1 LLVAAGSPDDEGESM
16 AEARR
21 RRSISQAY
29 LLDLLG
35 TQLRQHPW
43 ASTSLDVVDLGG
55 GTGGVATLLAAQG
68 HRVTVIDPSPD
79 ALASLDRRAAEAG
92 QSARISGRQGDASNL
107 AELVEPASID
117 VVVCHR
123 VLEVVDSP
131 SQALRAMA
139 QVLRSGGVL
148 SLLVSQRHSVV
159 LSQALAGHIELARRT
174 YADPTR
180 FDYERVVN
188 LVEAAQFAVLA
199 SHGIGAVADHV
210 PEALVESQSGNYEAL
225 LALEGEISR
234 DPAFRAVAPYVHVFA
249 EIARPH

>member
-1 LLVAAGSPDDEGESM
+1 M

-29 LLDLLG
+29 LLDLLHR
-35 TQLRQHPW
+35 QLSDHSAGAGGP
-43 ASTSLDVVDLGG
+43 LEVIDLGG
-55 GTGGVATLLAAQG
+55 GTGGVATSLAADG

-92 QSARISGRQGDASNL
+92 QSDRIRGRQGDAGDL
-107 AELVEPASID
+107 AELVGLRSAD

-131 SQALRAMA
+131 AEALAAMA
-139 QVLRSGGVL
+139 AVLRPGGRL

-159 LSQALAGHIELARRT
+159 LTQALAGHIALARRT
-174 YADPTR
+174 YADPSR
-180 FDYERVVN
+180 FDYQRVIG
-188 LVEAAQFAVLA
+188 LVEGAQFTVLA

-210 PEALVESQSGNYEAL
+210 PEALVEAEPGNYDDL
-225 LALEGEISR
+225 LALEAEISQ
-234 DPAFRAVAPYVHVFA
+234 DPAFRAMAPNVHVFA
-249 EIARPH
+249 QLG